1 MARVVPGPRAPQKEQ
16 SQLPSCLGPC
26 VQQHPPAS
34 GAVLGL
40 RLRLTFFFR
49 ENGFK
54 FNCCLKEK
62 GWGGAAGEEE
72 LEQKGEKQR
81 PDQWFQFKEAAVK
94 WLEDRVI
101 CLLKMWQ

>member
-1 MARVVPGPRAPQKEQ
+1 MAGAVLEPCSPQKKQ
-16 SQLPSCLGPC
+16 SQPSTSLAPC
-26 VQQHPPAS
+26 VQQRPPDS

-40 RLRLTFFFR
+40 RLRLIFFFR
-49 ENGFK
+49 EKGFK

-62 GWGGAAGEEE
+62 GWGGAAGKEE

-81 PDQWFQFKEAAVK
+81 PDQLFQFKEAAVK

-101 CLLKMWQ
+101 CLPKMWQ